1 LRKLGTDVEDIG
13 FLSDGLKH
21 EEIGRVLELL
31 PAGKGETI
39 ASAIRTVAS
48 IKDSTL
54 MSVKL
59 AEELKAI
66 ARTIDD
72 VIARDTRS

>member
-1 LRKLGTDVEDIG
+1 
-13 FLSDGLKH
+13 
-21 EEIGRVLELL
+21 
-31 PAGKGETI
+31 
-39 ASAIRTVAS
+39 VAS